1 MNVSIDKFGR
11 LVLPKIVRNHL
22 GLEAGS
28 ELELEEIEGKIMLKV
43 IEGHILLK
51 EEEGVLVFTGK
62 AIGNIDETLLQVR
75 EERLQHLSG
84 F

>member
-43 IEGHILLK
+43 IEEHVLLK

-62 AIGNIDETLLQVR
+62 AIGNIDETLSQVR